1 MTPPRHVL
9 VYIPPGAGF
18 TQANLKEL
26 ERIARWM
33 KDAQSLGLNITEPRQ
48 AANAILRRI
57 KANGRY
63 PNVATLQRALLP
75 YLVKFRK
82 LNKAL
87 NHNNRNLGQELQN
100 KRWPKVQEA
109 AGKFKALRNVAALRR
124 PPSPTSRRVGNQH
137 DVSLVV
143 NLMRPYM
150 LAGSTPVTTTY
161 NQFLAG
167 PPRPRVRRARSVPPR
182 RRTPSP
188 NRAATTTR
196 SGRRSVRP
204 RRNSPSRG

>member
-1 MTPPRHVL
+1 MTPPRHV
-9 VYIPPGAGF
+9 VMYIPPGAGF

-33 KDAQSLGLNITEPRQ
+33 KDAQSMGLNITEPRQ

-63 PNVATLQRALLP
+63 PNVATLQRAMMP
-75 YLVKFRK
+75 YLKKFRK

-87 NHNNRNLGQELQN
+87 TRGNNNRNLGQELQN

-124 PPSPTSRRVGNQH
+124 PPSPSSHRVGNQH
-137 DVSLVV
+137 NLSLVV

-161 NQFLAG
+161 NRFLTG
-167 PPRPRVRRARSVPPR
+167 PPRQRAPRARPSPPR

-188 NRAATTTR
+188 NRTTR
-196 SGRRSVRP
+196 SGRRSVKP
-204 RRNSPSRG
+204 RS

>member
-26 ERIARWM
+26 ERIARWI
-33 KDAQSLGLNITEPRQ
+33 KDAQSYGLNITEPRQ
-48 AANAILRRI
+48 QSTAILKRI

-63 PNVATLQRALLP
+63 PNIATMQKVMMP

-87 NHNNRNLGQELQN
+87 TRGKNNNNNNRNLGQELQN
-100 KRWPKVQEA
+100 KRWPKVQNA

-124 PPSPTSRRVGNQH
+124 PPIPGSRRMVSQH
-137 DVSLVV
+137 NVATLAS
-143 NLMRPYM
+143 LMRPYM

-167 PPRPRVRRARSVPPR
+167 PPRPRVPR
-182 RRTPSP
+182 TPKRKSPSP
-188 NRAATTTR
+188 NRAATVTR
-196 SGRRSVRP
+196 SGRRSVKP
-204 RRNSPSRG
+204 RN